1 MPQKLEEEFEDV
13 LQNLEFAIVS
23 VARQVPTLVDYDVE
37 STLDN
42 LIRYYSAEA
51 QSRTVTL
58 PPLNA
63 DRQAIFDRVQA
74 MCEWRLGRSNA
85 LTAEELAGPS
95 PRTINASEVVACL
108 KRIRKS
114 VQRWTKQ
121 GGRRGYLTFVDQF
134 IL

>member
-1 MPQKLEEEFEDV
+1 MPQKVEEEFEDV

-23 VARQVPTLVDYDVE
+23 VARQVPQLVDYDVE

-42 LIRYYSAEA
+42 LIRHYSAEA
-51 QSRTVTL
+51 QQRTVTL

-85 LTAEELAGPS
+85 RAEEGLAVPM
-95 PRTINASEVVACL
+95 PRTISVDELVACL

>member
-1 MPQKLEEEFEDV
+1 M

-37 STLDN
+37 SALEN
-42 LIRYYSAEA
+42 LLRHYSAEA
-51 QSRTVTL
+51 QNRTVTL
-58 PPLNA
+58 PQLNT

-85 LTAEELAGPS
+85 LTAGELASPM
-95 PRTINASEVVACL
+95 PRTISVSELVACL

-121 GGRRGYLTFVDQF
+121 RGRRGYLTFLDQF
-134 IL
+134 IQ

>member
-1 MPQKLEEEFEDV
+1 MPQKIEEEFEDV

-37 STLDN
+37 SALEN
-42 LIRYYSAEA
+42 LLRHYSAEA
-51 QSRTVTL
+51 QNRTVTL
-58 PPLNA
+58 PQLNTA
-63 DRQAIFDRVQA
+63 RQAIFDRVQA
-74 MCEWRLGRSNA
+74 MCEWRLGRSNVQ
-85 LTAEELAGPS
+85 AEGGPAIPM
-95 PRTINASEVVACL
+95 PRTISVDELVACL